1 MPQAASLPKRFNA
14 EDTPANEVDASVKSD
29 KGRSAIAKHLIKV
42 PIFSYLPPRSITKFA
57 DNCYLNFGVVGDL
70 DRALTINANRFSAEE
85 LFEAVEPLRASAS
98 LLCIKGFNF
107 RNDLIGFRRLP
118 GFPRELLKLTP
129 DYWRSQSGK
138 RRSDL
143 LRQRKS
149 VVEIDRR
156 IVNGFPTELQ
166 GEILSLYRQT
176 RAKANL
182 KLIEHDLNYFR
193 QTSSSSSYLLYFKDQ
208 RLIAFHQMVAIDRT
222 LYSQYVG
229 MDYGVSKALR
239 LYFNLLLDCNEMR
252 KALQRQKTEMEQMGA
267 EDILSSKM
275 KEPSKVKK
283 PKVKRITKKEKA
295 EIEKMTAEDIMS
307 NEMRKALQRQKTEM
321 EQMGAEDILSSK
333 MKQPSKVKKMVKNIE
348 KKIKE
353 QKIKEEKP
361 KRITKKDKALS

>member
-1 MPQAASLPKRFNA
+1 MPQAASLPKRFTA
-14 EDTPANEVDASVKSD
+14 EDTSANEVDASVKSD

-85 LFEAVEPLRASAS
+85 LFEAVEPLRVSAS

-118 GFPRELLKLTP
+118 GFPRALLKLTP
-129 DYWRSQSGK
+129 DYWRSLSGK

-149 VVEIDRR
+149 VVELDRR
-156 IVNGFPTELQ
+156 IVNGFPTEFQ

-229 MDYGVSKALR
+229 MDYAVSKALR
-239 LYFNLLLDCNEMR
+239 LYFNLLLDCIDFGLQAKFSEIDFGITSYRYKQHIGCELQATWNYFQISNRYMGWALPLFDSVLSPAREM
-252 KALQRQKTEMEQMGA
+252 L
-267 EDILSSKM
+267 D
-275 KEPSKVKK
+275 
-283 PKVKRITKKEKA
+283 
-295 EIEKMTAEDIMS
+295 
-307 NEMRKALQRQKTEM
+307 
-321 EQMGAEDILSSK
+321 
-333 MKQPSKVKKMVKNIE
+333 
-348 KKIKE
+348 
-353 QKIKEEKP
+353 
-361 KRITKKDKALS
+361 